1 MIRATSPGLEDATIT
16 INSLGE
22 PKFIAGKTPPVKPRP
37 YVRFTGQSAPVTPQT
52 NSVFGFANPTQ
63 ASSEAPG
70 HNASLGNDGNAA
82 TFWQASAADSNA
94 WWSVDLERMVTVSQ
108 TKLTFPAEANWRYR
122 IEISNDGSTGWKLVA
137 DQTQNTSTDK
147 VRTDAVQQVAS
158 GRFLRVTFSGVPGG
172 QPAALAEMEV
182 VGRLAAP

>member
-1 MIRATSPGLEDATIT
+1 
-16 INSLGE
+16 
-22 PKFIAGKTPPVKPRP
+22 
-37 YVRFTGQSAPVTPQT
+37 VTTQT
-52 NSVFGFANPTQ
+52 NSVFGFQNPTQ

-82 TFWQASAADSNA
+82 TFWQANAADSNA

-108 TKLTFPAEANWRYR
+108 TRLTFPAEANWSYR

-137 DQTQNTSTDK
+137 DQTQNTSTEK
-147 VRTDAVQQVAS
+147 VHTDVAQEAVS
-158 GRFLRVTFSGVPGG
+158 GRFLRVTFTGVPGG